1 MKDLIFI
8 LSVVHSES
16 DVSFVFQLFL
26 MLQQECL
33 QIFGTMCKR
42 VFHYQQRSV

>member
-1 MKDLIFI
+1 MKNLIFI

-16 DVSFVFQLFL
+16 DVLFVFQFFL
-26 MLQQECL
+26 MLQRECL

-42 VFHYQQRSV
+42 VFH